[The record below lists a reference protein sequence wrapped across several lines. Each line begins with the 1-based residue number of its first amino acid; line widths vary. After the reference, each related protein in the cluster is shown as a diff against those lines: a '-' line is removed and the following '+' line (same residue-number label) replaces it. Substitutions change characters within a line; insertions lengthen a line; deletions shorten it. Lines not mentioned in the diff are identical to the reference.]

1 MSRQLRYYYS
11 SSGEVPKYPR
21 EAAAIPP
28 SNEKSKIRPLSHRY
42 PSNTGSATLP
52 DNSILS
58 TSPVTIRI
66 PSLRRQPRNTNYR
79 NTVCFGDLRSLR
91 SSNGDF
97 LYGSPSDI
105 LYTSET
111 QGVSVME
118 KGSKFHAANSKRV
131 PIINSNSYDKPNA
144 LKSTHLTEDNTY
156 SDDSESLDLS
166 QIPDYSSIHSKLRS
180 KRSNET
186 VANMA
191 STIKYV
197 AIPREDLTAS
207 LILTDDEFLNIINVA
222 YRKIFLSL
230 CC

>member
-1 MSRQLRYYYS
+1 
-11 SSGEVPKYPR
+11 
-21 EAAAIPP
+21 
-28 SNEKSKIRPLSHRY
+28 
-42 PSNTGSATLP
+42 
-52 DNSILS
+52 
-58 TSPVTIRI
+58 
-66 PSLRRQPRNTNYR
+66 
-79 NTVCFGDLRSLR
+79 
-91 SSNGDF
+91 
-97 LYGSPSDI
+97 
-105 LYTSET
+105 
-111 QGVSVME
+111 ME

-207 LILTDDEFLNIINVA
+207 LFLTDDEFLNIINVA